1 MLEKI
6 ASVSVENG
14 LGRGAEDRNLKRTCA
29 EFESIF
35 LTYLLK
41 SRRGTIAEGGLL
53 GNSHESQMVKSM
65 FDENLAMGIA
75 RNGGMG
81 LADML
86 YERLKDSSSDN
97 ASGKEQQT
105 EPAPQS
111 LGPGGQT
118 QRKPSI
124 INSL

>member
-1 MLEKI
+1 MLEKMTSLS
-6 ASVSVENG
+6 AENG
-14 LGRGAEDRNLKRTCA
+14 LSRGTEEKNLRRVCA

-41 SRRGTIAEGGLL
+41 SRRGTIAEGGVL
-53 GNSHESQMVKSM
+53 GNSHESQMVQSM

-86 YERLKDSSSDN
+86 YERLRDSSPDN
-97 ASGKEQQT
+97 ASGK
-105 EPAPQS
+105 APQTDPPPLT
-111 LGPGGQT
+111 LGPEGQT
-118 QRKPSI
+118 QRKQSI
-124 INSL
+124 IDNL

>member
-1 MLEKI
+1 MLEKMT
-6 ASVSVENG
+6 SVSAENG
-14 LGRGAEDRNLKRTCA
+14 LSRGAEERNLRRACA

-41 SRRGTIAEGGLL
+41 SRRGTIAEGGVL
-53 GNSHESQMVKSM
+53 GNSHESRMVQSM

-86 YERLKDSSSDN
+86 YERLRDSRPDN
-97 ASGKEQQT
+97 GLGEGQQT
-105 EPAPQS
+105 EPVSQS
-111 LGPGGQT
+111 PGIEGQIQGKRT
-118 QRKPSI
+118 L
-124 INSL
+124 INNL